1 MFVCIINCSCD
12 LYCRYEMCC
21 ITRVEY
27 RAKRNIFKCKYCLW
41 ICPLMIIIWSMLSS
55 SPCCR
60 YNIWYAA
67 RLSQFSFPFLC
78 STIFGISFFYKTIWS
93 FFLWILGAHA
103 AAGFVSVENISGFQ
117 NLQKSELHNFRRWSP
132 WGLLGWCATSAS
144 GKESSGLERFWFSL
158 FTCCH

>member
-55 SPCCR
+55 SPSR
-60 YNIWYAA
+60 YNIWDTAI
-67 RLSQFSFPFLC
+67 RVFLFPFYVALFLA
-78 STIFGISFFYKTIWS
+78 SHSFNITTDLSSVYWHT
-93 FFLWILGAHA
+93 HA
-103 AAGFVSVENISGFQ
+103 ADSISVGIPRPFAFLSWQMHSNRNGRYTA
-117 NLQKSELHNFRRWSP
+117 LK
-132 WGLLGWCATSAS
+132 
-144 GKESSGLERFWFSL
+144 
-158 FTCCH
+158 

>member
-55 SPCCR
+55 SPSR
-60 YNIWYAA
+60 YNIWDTAI
-67 RLSQFSFPFLC
+67 RVFLFPFYVALFLA
-78 STIFGISFFYKTIWS
+78 SHSFNITTDLSSVYWHT
-93 FFLWILGAHA
+93 HA
-103 AAGFVSVENISGFQ
+103 ADSISVGILRPFAFYHGKCIQIEMVVIRRRN
-117 NLQKSELHNFRRWSP
+117 NLSVLI
-132 WGLLGWCATSAS
+132 
-144 GKESSGLERFWFSL
+144 
-158 FTCCH
+158 